1 MASTTES
8 PLFADTVLSL
18 KLFID
23 KKSERRRVLYAEADK
38 EFVDFLLSILTLP
51 VGAVTRLL
59 KEGGGM
65 IGSWQSLYQSYENL
79 SLTHIQPFKNK
90 RFLLEPKVV
99 VPGAKLPHLLLPN
112 VGSTVISRLFRCS
125 NGIRNT
131 KCIKYVADD
140 NSTICPTCESKMN
153 QIVEFIDSRSA
164 IRPASSSEDGYVK
177 GTVTYMV
184 MDDLEVKP
192 LSTCSLVTL
201 LTQFNVKE
209 IGDIEVEVVDVGMDE
224 VFILLL
230 LSVFL
235 LPLVEQ
241 LDKLRLLLHIISI

>member
-1 MASTTES
+1 MSSTTES
-8 PLFADTVLSL
+8 PLFNDTVSL
-18 KLFID
+18 KLFLD
-23 KKSERRRVLYAEADK
+23 KKSKRRRVLYAEADK

-79 SLTHIQPFKNK
+79 SLTHVQPFKNK
-90 RFLLEPKVV
+90 RFLLEPKVIM
-99 VPGAKLPHLLLPN
+99 PGATLPHLLLPN
-112 VGSTVISRLFRCS
+112 VDSTLINRLFRCS
-125 NGIRNT
+125 NGIRGT

-140 NSTICPTCESKMN
+140 DSTICPTCKSKMD
-153 QIVEFIDSRSA
+153 QIVEFIDSRSP
-164 IRPASSSEDGYVK
+164 IRPARSSEDGYVK

-192 LSTCSLVTL
+192 MSTCSLVTL
-201 LTQFNVKE
+201 LTQFNIKE

-235 LPLVEQ
+235 LPLV
-241 LDKLRLLLHIISI
+241 DRTTR